1 MNFVRY
7 IQSRLRILVYSH
19 LERCQKPHK
28 ISHEEF
34 EARIAHYMSIP
45 RCSIGEREIY
55 IKKLQ
60 DIGELPLDKIMI
72 DGSGKSIYRLTI
84 RPSLLLCTF
93 LIQITKDT
101 HALTVLLKTVEGEMG
116 SLEETISEEIINID
130 PSDSLFY
137 ERFRSLQENIDSHNF
152 WLMPLK
158 MANPLIACLDGVEYS
173 IEVSHHDQ
181 YGWTSGGSA
190 RKDEDFEKLC
200 LLFLNLPVYDG
211 SILNG
216 SMLESLVS
224 HRKSPVTREYY
235 PAWKVQSAQEI
246 EEEIEA
252 ELQALKSKLID

>member
-19 LERCQKPHK
+19 LERRQKPHT

-34 EARIAHYMSIP
+34 EARTAQYIAHYMSTP
-45 RCSIGEREIY
+45 RGSIDEREIY

-60 DIGELPLDKIMI
+60 DIGEVPLDKTMI

-84 RPSLLLCTF
+84 RPSLQLRTF

-101 HALTVLLKTVEGEMG
+101 HALTVLLKTLGHEIGAIEKK
-116 SLEETISEEIINID
+116 ISEEIINID

-137 ERFRSLQENIDSHNF
+137 ERFRSLQENIDSRNF

-158 MANPLIACLDGVEYS
+158 MAGPNIVRCDGVKYC

-181 YGWTSGGSA
+181 YGWFSGDYSEEG
-190 RKDEDFEKLC
+190 DFQKLC
-200 LLFLNLPVYDG
+200 GLFLNLPVYNG
-211 SILNG
+211 SIL
-216 SMLESLVS
+216 ESIVS
-224 HRKSPVTREYY
+224 Y
-235 PAWKVQSAQEI
+235 W
-246 EEEIEA
+246 
-252 ELQALKSKLID
+252 